1 MYLYTGRPSRSHRF
15 HSIKYFSERCC
26 KVKLTLCLSTVNLFS
41 SSRIRMHMS
50 EVSLSAQ
57 NDIRRYLRTHTS
69 DVFAEQIRSRL
80 SSGVHHELVVGVRA
94 RADAWM
100 SLSGVGRC
108 YEKVSS
114 YKWQGDALGG
124 DRPPV
129 KTNPAASRQP
139 TLYTATYVCMYR
151 VQRYVLTARTQL
163 GVWEWAL
170 RPDAI
175 YKPSPLGSIDSLPP
189 REDVSTSF
197 ASIFYAF
204 HQFYCTVVQL

>member
-1 MYLYTGRPSRSHRF
+1 MQRSCVVRTTRHRHRGRTLPPVDITNTYLCVLYCCALYCTALMYLYTGRPSRSHRF

-80 SSGVHHELVVGVRA
+80 SSGVHHELVAGVRA

-114 YKWQGDALGG
+114 YK
-124 DRPPV
+124 
-129 KTNPAASRQP
+129 
-139 TLYTATYVCMYR
+139 
-151 VQRYVLTARTQL
+151 
-163 GVWEWAL
+163 
-170 RPDAI
+170 
-175 YKPSPLGSIDSLPP
+175 
-189 REDVSTSF
+189 
-197 ASIFYAF
+197 
-204 HQFYCTVVQL
+204 